1 MTPPTGVWPRLRA
14 RLDSPWIA
22 AVPGTVIVLV
32 LWVIAYARIDFAAYT
47 RKQLDELW
55 QSLGTEALAVDF
67 WGSLTSMH
75 IQPPAM
81 NVLYGIDGLVT
92 PERHLVIAGAL
103 LFGVVATVLMLVD
116 TLRRFGMPGTWTA
129 TAGIA
134 YALLPGTVI
143 YALWAY
149 VTAPLMFWSM
159 AAVWGVAVMRTRA
172 LPGAA
177 VSAIAMLMLV
187 LTRPAFAWFVL
198 LAWCVALAVLL
209 VRRRAFAALGV
220 VGVALAAGLLVQLH
234 YTVQFGL
241 PVMSSWSGENMAKA
255 LAVSGSIVVTPDAE
269 ERLRQDPCLSEML
282 DAYREDRL
290 NRWDDAAFRGLPAC
304 AALPALEPRGTPAW
318 DSPTKGTSA
327 NANYNYSDRLVASR
341 EWSRMMTT
349 IVSEHPWQVLRMALT
364 SEYGPRNSGLG
375 LYLSP
380 SEDYP
385 FVTEV
390 RDANPVFSLLGPWS
404 LVFAPA
410 MWLLVVIGVVRAA
423 VVRRSRLRGFAA
435 FWFGSALLV
444 FHLLANTLFEYSE
457 NMRYRAELDAVLL
470 AVGVMVLFDLVRSRT
485 PDDSRSA

>member
-1 MTPPTGVWPRLRA
+1 MRA
-14 RLDSPWIA
+14 RLESPWLA
-22 AVPGTVIVLV
+22 ALPGLVIVLV
-32 LWVIAYARIDFAAYT
+32 LWLVAYVRIDFAAYT
-47 RKQLDELW
+47 RQQLDELW
-55 QSLGTEALAVDF
+55 QSLGTEALAADF
-67 WGSLTSMH
+67 WGSLTAMH

-81 NVLYGIDGLVT
+81 NVLYGVDGMLT
-92 PERHLVIAGAL
+92 PERHLVIAAALLLGAL
-103 LFGVVATVLMLVD
+103 ATVVMLVD

-149 VTAPLMFWSM
+149 VTAPLMLWSM

-177 VSAIAMLMLV
+177 ISAVGMLMLV

-209 VRRRAFAALGV
+209 IRRRAFAAVAV
-220 VGVALAAGLLVQLH
+220 VGAALLAGLLVQAH

-255 LAVSGSIVVTPDAE
+255 LAVSGSLVVTPAAE
-269 ERLRQDPCLSEML
+269 ERLRADPCLSEML

-304 AALPALEPRGTPAW
+304 AALPALAPRGTPAW
-318 DSPTKGTSA
+318 DSPVKGTST

-341 EWSRMMTT
+341 EWSRMMNV
-349 IVSEHPWQVLRMALT
+349 IVAEYPWQVVRMAFT
-364 SEYGPRNSGLG
+364 SQYGPRNSGLG

-380 SEDYP
+380 AEDYP
-385 FVTEV
+385 FVTQV
-390 RDANPVFSLLGPWS
+390 RDANPVFTIFGPWS

-410 MWLLVVIGVVRAA
+410 MWLLVVVGVVRAA
-423 VVRRSRLRGFAA
+423 VVRRSRLRTFAA
-435 FWFGSALLV
+435 FWFGSGLLV
-444 FHLLANTLFEYSE
+444 FHLLANTFFEYSE

-470 AVGVMVLFDLVRSRT
+470 AVGAMVLFDLVRGRT
-485 PDDSRSA
+485 E